1 MRIVCDSCGAV
12 YKIADSKL
20 VKEVNKATCKR
31 CGHKIIIR
39 KPRAAASV
47 EGPSER
53 TIISPGGP
61 SAEQGKK
68 KKDEKTVITTIP
80 QLEKYESAAMSA
92 GAIGSLTSELRTISA
107 PADIP
112 SPPATESL
120 GPGEHSFNGF
130 DNQSQVAEPAPM
142 PTPPEIPPPP
152 APPGSDGPTQTGG
165 VMASPIAEPQLPEPP
180 PPAYPEPSPATDPYA
195 SAPMAAQPGAQ
206 PAMPDPRA
214 DAAGISIASPPEA
227 GPLFNEANAPRD
239 RLAAEAPPSPSQA
252 DHIHD
257 ADLSSAIN
265 QAPQPP
271 AESAGMPAAG
281 EVRTATR
288 EVETVPYHPKGE
300 LVWIL
305 LFSLVAMAGIA
316 LATVATTIPVPHM
329 GTVGFGLIWTAALST
344 FLTCILSGFGRRKG
358 RAFVMAILGL
368 LLGMGLAFGLTY
380 AMGVVQTQFTSQ
392 LNQFVGTG
400 GVTTGFD
407 PSTLPNT
414 PSTID
419 ETVRTGDPATLPADG
434 TTDAAGGTGTLP
446 ADGTAEDPTPA
457 PADAEDPTE
466 APDDAEANADPPAPA
481 APAIVFTSSP
491 SRAEVYMD
499 GRRMGRTPYRY
510 EAGRASRSYT
520 VTMKKDGYEDTT
532 VAKDFPREGVS
543 YAKGTLK
550 KEEQEVAA
558 AEDPTPEPE
567 EELPEYT
574 DVLAPS
580 IIEAIVGS
588 NAAVKRCFAEAKA
601 RDEVI
606 TGKIWVKFTV
616 SPNGEVSKAHIVNS
630 DLSGTDLDSC
640 VSAQINRL
648 QFAAFRGS
656 TSKVVK
662 YPFVVK

>member
-80 QLEKYESAAMSA
+80 ELEKYESAAMSA
-92 GAIGSLTSELRTISA
+92 GAIGSLTSELRTISS

-120 GPGEHSFNGF
+120 GPGEQSFSGF

-142 PTPPEIPPPP
+142 PMPPEIPPPP
-152 APPGSDGPTQTGG
+152 TPPGADGPTQTGG
-165 VMASPIAEPQLPEPP
+165 AMAAPMAEPELPAPP
-180 PPAYPEPSPATDPYA
+180 PPAYPDPSPATDPYA
-195 SAPMAAQPGAQ
+195 AAPVPMPAGPAAQQMMAEPS
-206 PAMPDPRA
+206 A
-214 DAAGISIASPPEA
+214 DAAGISIAIPPEA

-239 RLAAEAPPSPSQA
+239 RLAADAPPTPA
-252 DHIHD
+252 PIHD

-265 QAPQPP
+265 QAPPTPSEP
-271 AESAGMPAAG
+271 AAMPAAG

-288 EVETVPYHPKGE
+288 EVEVAPYHPRGE

-305 LFSLVAMAGIA
+305 LFSLLAMAGIA
-316 LATVATTIPVPHM
+316 LATLATTIPVPYM

-380 AMGVVQTQFTSQ
+380 AMSVVQTQFTTQ

-400 GVTTGFD
+400 GVTTGAGTTI
-407 PSTLPNT
+407 PT
-414 PSTID
+414 TID
-419 ETVRTGDPATLPADG
+419 QTVGTGDATTTPADG
-434 TTDAAGGTGTLP
+434 TTDAAGGTGTVP
-446 ADGTAEDPTPA
+446 TDGTAEDPTPA
-457 PADAEDPTE
+457 PTDVEEPTA
-466 APDDAEANADPPAPA
+466 APDATADADPPAPE

-532 VAKDFPREGVS
+532 VAKDFPRDGVS

-550 KEEQEVAA
+550 KEESVVAA

-601 RDEVI
+601 RDEVVS
-606 TGKIWVKFTV
+606 GKIWVKFTV
-616 SPNGEVSKAHIVNS
+616 APSGEVAKAHIVNS